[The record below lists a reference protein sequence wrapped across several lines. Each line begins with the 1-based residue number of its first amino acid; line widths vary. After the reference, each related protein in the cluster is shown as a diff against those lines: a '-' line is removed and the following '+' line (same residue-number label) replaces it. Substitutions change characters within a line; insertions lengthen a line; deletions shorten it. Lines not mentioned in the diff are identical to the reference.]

1 MQNNY
6 KNNNYKNNNDK
17 IIITHPKKRKKKS
30 KRLSR
35 INSINVDSINKV
47 NSVNNVKNNTGAAKE
62 HKTSSKRSS
71 PQKYSHLQ
79 NKVSNRNRKTRKKRY
94 YPKIN
99 VIFDIDETLIHSKSV
114 EIPENGDKYLQQIE
128 SDKKDIMFLKL
139 SPNHMYI
146 VYKRPYYKQLLA
158 YCYKKFNVSFWTA
171 GTPPYC
177 VGVLKKLLTPE
188 QFNKTHIMFSRKD
201 TKSTY
206 DCKKNYLIKHKS
218 VNGHYPKLLHI
229 LWHHPNYKTKFTPN
243 NTILLDNSSV
253 HTSRYPKNTLKV
265 PDFYPSEKEFNN
277 TNSND
282 VYLRKLLNWLKKHR
296 LVSRVHKLTQS
307 RHLI

>member
-1 MQNNY
+1 MEKNGENNI
-6 KNNNYKNNNDK
+6 KNLENN
-17 IIITHPKKRKKKS
+17 ITSQKKE
-30 KRLSR
+30 
-35 INSINVDSINKV
+35 
-47 NSVNNVKNNTGAAKE
+47 VKEK
-62 HKTSSKRSS
+62 
-71 PQKYSHLQ
+71 
-79 NKVSNRNRKTRKKRY
+79 RNRKLKNIKKLSQKKPKISKIPSKLNSPKKYSSSRIGTNGKYRKTKKRY
-94 YPKIN
+94 YRPKIN

-128 SDKKDIMFLKL
+128 KDKKDIMFINLGG
-139 SPNHMYI
+139 NHVYI
-146 VYKRPYYKQLLA
+146 VYKRPFYKQLLN

-265 PDFYPSEKEFNN
+265 PDFYPSKKEFDN

-282 VYLRKLLNWLKKHR
+282 IYLRKLLNWLKKHR
-296 LVSRVHKLTQS
+296 LVSRVNKLTQS